1 MAKKVGEM
9 DDKVID
15 KLIQK
20 KIVLAI
26 VGPTAVGKTKL
37 ALELGRK
44 FPIEIVSADSRQIYR
59 YLNIGT
65 AKPTKEELSIVHHH
79 FIDVRYPDEYYSA
92 GEFGKEG
99 ELKVLEIFDNGKLPL
114 IVGGSGLYIKSLCE
128 GFFEENFTVE
138 EKLKAIQIRKELKF
152 YSKDA
157 LYSKLFEIDPET
169 AQLYP
174 DKNYVR
180 LIRALEFYFVKEI
193 PISTYRKLYHRTP
206 KFKAIYIGLFAPKEM
221 LYQKIGQ
228 RVDCMIQTGLII
240 EVQNILDLGYSPELS
255 SLKTVGY
262 KEIVDY
268 LKKRIELNEA
278 ISLIKQN
285 TRRYA
290 KRQMT
295 WFKKNFQINWFDSTD
310 KDVKT
315 NVLSFLNKFV
325 VLHSL

>member
-1 MAKKVGEM
+1 M
-9 DDKVID
+9 DNKGID
-15 KLIQK
+15 KLIHK

-37 ALELGRK
+37 ALELAREI
-44 FPIEIVSADSRQIYR
+44 PIEIISADSRQIYR
-59 YLNIGT
+59 YLNVGT
-65 AKPTKEELSIVHHH
+65 AKPTKGELSIVPHH
-79 FIDVRYPDEYYSA
+79 FIDIRYPDEYYNA

-99 ELKVLEIFDNGKLPL
+99 EAKVLEILDKGILPL

-128 GFFEENFTVE
+128 VFFEENFSIE
-138 EKLKAIQIRKELKF
+138 EKLKAFQIRRKLKF

-157 LYSKLFEIDPET
+157 LYSKLLEIDPET

-180 LIRALEFYFVKEI
+180 LTRALEFYYVKGF
-193 PISTYRKLYHRTP
+193 PISSYRKLYHRTP
-206 KFKAIYIGLFAPKEM
+206 KFKTVYIGLFAPREI
-221 LYQKIGQ
+221 LYQKIEQ
-228 RVDCMIQTGLII
+228 RVDWMIQTGLIT
-240 EVQNILDLGYSPELS
+240 EVQNILDLGYSPELN

-268 LKKRIELNEA
+268 LNKRIDLNKA

-290 KRQMT
+290 KRQIT
-295 WFKKNFQINWFDSTD
+295 WFKKNPRINWFDSTD
-310 KDVKT
+310 KDIKT
-315 NVLSFLNKFV
+315 NVLNFLNKFV
-325 VLHSL
+325 VLHRL